1 MVHAGRPDDGSGGRW
16 DRPACDGLEGRHFVE
31 NAGRERGARGPNR
44 ALFRATEEGRLAVER
59 WLSEPD
65 AFILIAELDGQPVGY
80 AMVHLRAGSPT
91 WPSSERAGEV
101 ETLSVHP
108 SARGRGVGSALL
120 RAVSGE
126 LAALGVGELAL
137 HVVSGNSRARG
148 FYERHGLRPFAL
160 WLGGPLIGDHEAKSA
175 TESPG

>member
-1 MVHAGRPDDGSGGRW
+1 MSNDALSIRRLDPIDLDTVEPLWSALREHHASVTPD
-16 DRPACDGLEGRHFVE
+16 L
-31 NAGRERGARGPNR
+31 GAPRTR
-44 ALFRATEEGRLAVER
+44 ADSWRRRRAQYER
-59 WLSEPD
+59 WLREPD
-65 AFILIAELDGQPVGY
+65 AFILIAELGDRPVGY

-108 SARGRGVGSALL
+108 SARGRGIGSALL
-120 RAVSGE
+120 QAVSGE
-126 LAALGVGELAL
+126 LAALGVSELAL
-137 HVVSGNSRARG
+137 HVVSGNSGARG

-175 TESPG
+175 TESRG